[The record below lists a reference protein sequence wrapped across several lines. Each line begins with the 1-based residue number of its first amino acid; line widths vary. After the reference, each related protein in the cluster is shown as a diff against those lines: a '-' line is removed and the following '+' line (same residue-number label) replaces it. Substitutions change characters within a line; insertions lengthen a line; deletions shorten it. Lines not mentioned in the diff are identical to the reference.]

1 MKTFLETIIKLDDK
15 FDTSPKEEIIVEG
28 ITDIPRKTYAKG
40 VFDDYD
46 TDNPKL
52 KTGVIAMIKKQIS
65 QFEKYAPVKSYS
77 LIGSILTKRYRNDAD
92 LDINVLFDVPPA
104 DRVSMREAISKNL
117 KDINGR
123 LIPGTKHPI
132 NYFVITDP
140 ELKKKNDSLADGV
153 YDIMNNDFVRKPKE
167 QSFDP
172 KKYEAD
178 FHKKVKEIDVVKGEL
193 QRDIID
199 YKELQELEPSDIE
212 NLQSL
217 VVKKLTEIESAID
230 FFDKLGQDLI
240 QTRRDLYSK
249 DLTPDEIRQYGVHH
263 KLPKNVIYKY
273 LEKYHYLKFFKKC
286 KEIRDDGKITDD
298 EIDSISEATEKSVAF
313 TFGRFNPPT
322 IGHEKLIKKV
332 KSVPAND
339 YRIYLSKSVDT
350 KKNPLSPRVKLDY
363 MKKIF
368 PQHSNKIMLNPT
380 NMVLDI
386 ATDLYKKGFTNITMV
401 AGSDRIREFETLL
414 KKYNDVNSRHGYYNF
429 NKIKVVSAGERDP
442 DADGAMGM
450 SASKM
455 RDAATKGDIKSFKTG
470 LPTSYRDVEKLFKD
484 VRKGMNLT
492 ASYEGQIMGYQY
504 KPIASMEEFEQN
516 QIRDLYVREVIFNIG
531 DKINNV
537 NLNTEGTV
545 VRRGTNYIVME
556 DSESNLH
563 KAWIWDCVPVT
574 KDKEAI
580 VREYNLDVDYGFSAV
595 SDIEEDKKSGGHT
608 RKLPQDKSIGSKK
621 GTQPKK
627 YYKGLSKNVK
637 SKRDAHFKNQDTTK
651 GPYKPAPGDDTAKTK
666 PSKHTQKFK
675 KMFGE
680 LKINLAD
687 ACWKGF
693 KQVGMK
699 KKNGKQVPNC
709 VPEVYEIG
717 KAYADHTKEVTPGQ
731 SVEVKKVKGII
742 DKETTKVTQKD
753 IKEWSLSDAVI
764 HKYRDRYKEQWR
776 EKLDEVVDKM
786 IKKLELDNNA

>member
-1 MKTFLETIIKLDDK
+1 MDCKRVRGKEKKMKTFLETIIKLDDK

-140 ELKKKNDSLADGV
+140 ELKKKNDSLADCV

-286 KEIRDDGKITDD
+286 KEIMDDGKITDD
-298 EIDSISEATEKSVAF
+298 EIDSI
-313 TFGRFNPPT
+313 
-322 IGHEKLIKKV
+322 
-332 KSVPAND
+332 
-339 YRIYLSKSVDT
+339 
-350 KKNPLSPRVKLDY
+350 
-363 MKKIF
+363 
-368 PQHSNKIMLNPT
+368 
-380 NMVLDI
+380 
-386 ATDLYKKGFTNITMV
+386 
-401 AGSDRIREFETLL
+401 
-414 KKYNDVNSRHGYYNF
+414 
-429 NKIKVVSAGERDP
+429 
-442 DADGAMGM
+442 
-450 SASKM
+450 
-455 RDAATKGDIKSFKTG
+455 
-470 LPTSYRDVEKLFKD
+470 
-484 VRKGMNLT
+484 
-492 ASYEGQIMGYQY
+492 
-504 KPIASMEEFEQN
+504 
-516 QIRDLYVREVIFNIG
+516 
-531 DKINNV
+531 
-537 NLNTEGTV
+537 
-545 VRRGTNYIVME
+545 
-556 DSESNLH
+556 
-563 KAWIWDCVPVT
+563 
-574 KDKEAI
+574 
-580 VREYNLDVDYGFSAV
+580 
-595 SDIEEDKKSGGHT
+595 
-608 RKLPQDKSIGSKK
+608 
-621 GTQPKK
+621 
-627 YYKGLSKNVK
+627 
-637 SKRDAHFKNQDTTK
+637 
-651 GPYKPAPGDDTAKTK
+651 
-666 PSKHTQKFK
+666 
-675 KMFGE
+675 
-680 LKINLAD
+680 
-687 ACWKGF
+687 
-693 KQVGMK
+693 
-699 KKNGKQVPNC
+699 
-709 VPEVYEIG
+709 
-717 KAYADHTKEVTPGQ
+717 
-731 SVEVKKVKGII
+731 
-742 DKETTKVTQKD
+742 
-753 IKEWSLSDAVI
+753 
-764 HKYRDRYKEQWR
+764 
-776 EKLDEVVDKM
+776 
-786 IKKLELDNNA
+786 

>member
-1 MKTFLETIIKLDDK
+1 
-15 FDTSPKEEIIVEG
+15 
-28 ITDIPRKTYAKG
+28 
-40 VFDDYD
+40 
-46 TDNPKL
+46 
-52 KTGVIAMIKKQIS
+52 
-65 QFEKYAPVKSYS
+65 
-77 LIGSILTKRYRNDAD
+77 
-92 LDINVLFDVPPA
+92 
-104 DRVSMREAISKNL
+104 
-117 KDINGR
+117 
-123 LIPGTKHPI
+123 
-132 NYFVITDP
+132 
-140 ELKKKNDSLADGV
+140 
-153 YDIMNNDFVRKPKE
+153 
-167 QSFDP
+167 
-172 KKYEAD
+172 
-178 FHKKVKEIDVVKGEL
+178 
-193 QRDIID
+193 
-199 YKELQELEPSDIE
+199 
-212 NLQSL
+212 
-217 VVKKLTEIESAID
+217 
-230 FFDKLGQDLI
+230 
-240 QTRRDLYSK
+240 
-249 DLTPDEIRQYGVHH
+249 
-263 KLPKNVIYKY
+263 
-273 LEKYHYLKFFKKC
+273 
-286 KEIRDDGKITDD
+286 
-298 EIDSISEATEKSVAF
+298 
-313 TFGRFNPPT
+313 
-322 IGHEKLIKKV
+322 
-332 KSVPAND
+332 
-339 YRIYLSKSVDT
+339 
-350 KKNPLSPRVKLDY
+350 
-363 MKKIF
+363 
-368 PQHSNKIMLNPT
+368 
-380 NMVLDI
+380 
-386 ATDLYKKGFTNITMV
+386 
-401 AGSDRIREFETLL
+401 
-414 KKYNDVNSRHGYYNF
+414 
-429 NKIKVVSAGERDP
+429 
-442 DADGAMGM
+442 
-450 SASKM
+450 
-455 RDAATKGDIKSFKTG
+455 
-470 LPTSYRDVEKLFKD
+470 
-484 VRKGMNLT
+484 
-492 ASYEGQIMGYQY
+492 MGYQY

-537 NLNTEGTV
+537 NLNTEGIV

-608 RKLPQDKSIGSKK
+608 RKLAQDKSIGSKK

-627 YYKGLSKNVK
+627 YYKGLSKDVK

-651 GPYKPAPGDDTAKTK
+651 GPYKAAPGDDTAKTK